1 MKNRILA
8 TAILWSLAIVLPLLL
23 GNWGAFLMIAVFG
36 TGAFI
41 ELLNLL
47 RLAGR
52 PLDRD
57 IAIPAF
63 TLLLL
68 AVILVPPWM
77 IPPVAILFIGL
88 CAIVVACLLKSPLG
102 SFTEVALPTVGAV
115 AFMLLPFMA
124 IVLLV
129 HESGLLLLIWVVAV
143 TKFGDV
149 GALLTGMWIGKHKM
163 APAFS
168 PKKTWEGF
176 AGGIALSVAVS
187 VAFSIFAAE
196 WLPDGLT
203 PIHAA
208 WTAVFISAAG
218 VLGDLTE
225 SVFKREAK
233 VKDSGTMIPGIGGFF
248 DLVDSMTLAFPVAYF
263 LVWIIL

>member
-8 TAILWSLAIVLPLLL
+8 TAILWSLAIGLPLLL
-23 GNWGAFLMIAVFG
+23 GNWGAFLLIAVFG
-36 TGAFI
+36 TGAFV

-52 PLDRD
+52 PLDRE

-63 TLLLL
+63 SLLLL

-77 IPPVAILFIGL
+77 VPPVAILFVGF
-88 CAIVVACLLKSPLG
+88 CAILVACLLKSALG
-102 SFTEVALPTVGAV
+102 TFTEVALPTLGAV

-124 IVLLV
+124 MVLMV

-149 GALLTGMWIGKHKM
+149 GALLTGMWLGKHKM

-176 AGGIALSVAVS
+176 AGGIALSVAIS
-187 VAFSIFAAE
+187 VAFSMLAAE

-203 PIHAA
+203 PLHAA

-233 VKDSGTMIPGIGGFF
+233 VKDSGTMIRGIGGFF

-263 LVWIIL
+263 LIWIII

>member
-1 MKNRILA
+1 MKNRMLA
-8 TAILWSLAIVLPLLL
+8 TAILWSLAIILPLLL
-23 GNWGAFLMIAVFG
+23 GNWGAFILIVVFG
-36 TGAFI
+36 IGAFV

-52 PLDRD
+52 PLDRE

-63 TLLLL
+63 SVLLL
-68 AVILVPPWM
+68 AIVLVPPWFM
-77 IPPVAILFIGL
+77 PPVAILFIGL
-88 CAIVVACLLKSPLG
+88 CATVVACLLKGPLG
-102 SFTEVALPTVGAV
+102 SFTEIALPTVGAV
-115 AFMLLPFMA
+115 VFMLLPFVA
-124 IVLLV
+124 VVLLV

-149 GALLTGMWIGKHKM
+149 GALLTGIWIGKHKM

-176 AGGIALSVAVS
+176 AGGIVLSVAVS
-187 VAFSIFAAE
+187 VGFVILAAE

-203 PIHAA
+203 IVHAA
-208 WTAVFISAAG
+208 WTAVFISTAG
-218 VLGDLTE
+218 VLGDLIE

-233 VKDSGTMIPGIGGFF
+233 VKDSGKMIPGIGGFF

-263 LVWIIL
+263 LIWIVL